1 MDSGTPF
8 ASFPG
13 LSAETRAVLASQGF
27 LRATPVQEATLPLF
41 LGHADVCVQAATG
54 CGKTLAFVLP
64 VAERLRALRP
74 PLRRRQVGAL
84 IVSPTR
90 ELARQTAAVAAPFL
104 AAAGLT
110 AALLVGGSDPSV
122 AAAEL
127 KTTGAHV
134 LIGTPGRLDDA
145 LKRTEGALDLR
156 SLEVLVL
163 DEADRLLDMG
173 FRAQLD
179 AIIAR
184 LPRQRRTGL
193 FSATQTEAVEALA
206 RAGLRNPVRVAV
218 AVAAAGGG
226 ASSKGASKGANG
238 AASGPAAGLL
248 AAAEQAT
255 PASLAVTYT
264 VVAPAEKLAQ
274 LAAFLAARARSEKVI
289 VYFLTCACVDF
300 FAAALPRL
308 APLRGAPGGGGGA
321 AAAPVA
327 VRALHGRMKQA
338 ARERE
343 LAAFAAAGAG
353 VLLATDVAA
362 RGLDIPHVDWVVQ
375 YDAPQ
380 VRQG

>member
-27 LRATPVQEATLPLF
+27 FRATPVQEATLPLF

-64 VAERLRALRP
+64 VAERLRALAP

-84 IVSPTR
+84 IISPTR

-110 AALLVGGSDPSV
+110 AALLVGGSDPAV

-127 KTTGAHV
+127 KATGAHV

-218 AVAAAGGG
+218 AVASSGGG
-226 ASSKGASKGANG
+226 KSSKGTTNTTN
-238 AASGPAAGLL
+238 GPAASLL

-264 VVAPAEKLAQ
+264 VVEPAAKLAQ
-274 LAAFLAARARSEKVI
+274 LAAFLAARARREKVI

-321 AAAPVA
+321 AAAPVT

-343 LAAFAAAGAG
+343 LAAFAAADAG

-380 VRQG
+380 VCMG